1 MQIYTED
8 ELGDDMD
15 VDKFLEKQSETRV
28 LQPNGGTEGQARST
42 FAVASC
48 EFKPT
53 EGDDFWDK
61 MLQDW
66 EKEDTKQRHEDR
78 SSRSSRRKVDYKLFY
93 NSNNNRKDEEV
104 QVFNVLVVI
113 ILSTSTS
120 TSSSVAIFK
129 KCMCV
134 CGENGRKMWKAP
146 K

>member
-1 MQIYTED
+1 MVSVLEIQAED

-28 LQPNGGTEGQARST
+28 LQPNGGVEEHARST

-66 EKEDTKQRHEDR
+66 QKEDAEQRLEGR
-78 SSRSSRRKVDYKLFY
+78 SSRSCRRKVDYKLFY
-93 NSNNNRKDEEV
+93 NNSTSSRKDEEI
-104 QVFNVLVVI
+104 QVLNY
-113 ILSTSTS
+113 
-120 TSSSVAIFK
+120 
-129 KCMCV
+129 C
-134 CGENGRKMWKAP
+134 
-146 K
+146 